1 MHRAVVEGGLHRLVL
16 VGDARVGHVDEPVGR
31 AGEEQVRGRRV
42 EGELGDV
49 VGVDFVV
56 LGFRGLGRAEV
67 PGVLLSLSVSRGSS
81 IIYINMS
88 GELEREGW
96 RTR

>member
-1 MHRAVVEGGLHRLVL
+1 
-16 VGDARVGHVDEPVGR
+16 
-31 AGEEQVRGRRV
+31 VRGKRV

-56 LGFRGLGRAEV
+56 LGFRGLGGAEI

-81 IIYINMS
+81 IIHKKMS